1 MLAQLLSRFLPVL
14 FQDMSH
20 VVQTNTTQNR
30 LSREPFPFLACARMN
45 QPCPVSNVDL
55 ERQRRTTHPRSRDQ
69 AGCRLPG
76 ARSPGAQQRCFEHP
90 RLFDRG
96 RYHKGI
102 HCTCCHQFIM
112 RLGLND
118 VGLVVVFACICII
131 IHSIIPTFIG
141 LGTV

>member
-1 MLAQLLSRFLPVL
+1 MLAQLSRFLPV
-14 FQDMSH
+14 FQDMSR

-76 ARSPGAQQRCFEHP
+76 ARSAGAQQRCFE
-90 RLFDRG
+90 RG

-102 HCTCCHQFIM
+102 HCTCGHQFIM

-118 VGLVVVFACICII
+118 VGLVVVFVCICII

>member
-1 MLAQLLSRFLPVL
+1 MWNLVSVGGLVRLKLTTRFLVQRKLGGQQLMLRAPSCGTGALQVLKRIEKAKMADAQLLSRFLPIL

-76 ARSPGAQQRCFEHP
+76 ARSAGAQQRCFELP
-90 RLFDRG
+90 
-96 RYHKGI
+96 
-102 HCTCCHQFIM
+102 
-112 RLGLND
+112 
-118 VGLVVVFACICII
+118 
-131 IHSIIPTFIG
+131 
-141 LGTV
+141 

>member
-1 MLAQLLSRFLPVL
+1 MKRQTWPMLAQLSRFLPV
-14 FQDMSH
+14 FQDMSR

-76 ARSPGAQQRCFEHP
+76 ARSAGAQQRCFE
-90 RLFDRG
+90 RG

-102 HCTCCHQFIM
+102 HCTCGHQFIM

-118 VGLVVVFACICII
+118 VGLVVVFVCICII